1 MKKIKA
7 KVKETDEIISV
18 VQVRTYNNKLEW
30 MGPGYKFYHDDEIEL
45 LGEWRCKI
53 CGKHLSESNV
63 SDQDIDICQSCVSKT
78 EAELA
83 NREKAIWE
91 IRRYEIAK
99 SVMQNAKGSAEVE
112 AEYAVKCADALIAE
126 LKKNNIIQQQ

>member
-53 CGKHLSESNV
+53 CGHHLSESNV
-63 SDQDIDICQSCVSKT
+63 SDQDIDICQSCVSKK

-99 SVMQNAKGSAEVE
+99 ACVATLMTTDIAFDKAAQTSVKQ
-112 AEYAVKCADALIAE
+112 ADALIAE
-126 LKKNNIIQQQ
+126 LKKQK